1 MDQDSIVSKSANMS
15 DGNDFNV
22 HFVIRWSHL
31 LILKKN
37 LEIIEEL

>member
-22 HFVIRWSHL
+22 HFVIRCVSP
-31 LILKKN
+31 IDIK
-37 LEIIEEL
+37 EELGYH